1 MILKMMK
8 TRISSMISKT
18 LETNSFQT
26 LDPEATAT
34 EELKKQRLSNLISR
48 LLKRVMTVLRHRM

>member
-18 LETNSFQT
+18 LETNSFKT

-34 EELKKQRLSNLISR
+34 DELIKQRLSNLISR